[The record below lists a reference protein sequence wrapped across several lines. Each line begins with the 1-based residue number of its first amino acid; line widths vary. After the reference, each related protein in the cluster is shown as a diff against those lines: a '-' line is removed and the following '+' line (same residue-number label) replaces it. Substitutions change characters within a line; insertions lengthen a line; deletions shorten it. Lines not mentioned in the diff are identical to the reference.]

1 MRDENFLP
9 SLLGNSIIN
18 EIEEKGRDNDGSVER
33 ERSLPIARHIV
44 SGWRSLPIA
53 ISTTYLDLYIILK
66 QHKDK
71 TQMIKYQI
79 EPHNINL
86 KELNTQFRAS
96 TENQDKQASRS
107 HKNYIIVTKHETD
120 KKKRNII

>member
-1 MRDENFLP
+1 MGQDAGRKFLP

-33 ERSLPIARHIV
+33 ERSLPIA
-44 SGWRSLPIA
+44 
-53 ISTTYLDLYIILK
+53 ISTTSLDLYIILK

-79 EPHNINL
+79 EPHNINF

-96 TENQDKQASRS
+96 TENQDRQASRS

-120 KKKRNII
+120 KKKKEHNLRN

>member
-1 MRDENFLP
+1 M
-9 SLLGNSIIN
+9 
-18 EIEEKGRDNDGSVER
+18 
-33 ERSLPIARHIV
+33 
-44 SGWRSLPIA
+44 
-53 ISTTYLDLYIILK
+53 

-71 TQMIKYQI
+71 TQIIKYQI

-107 HKNYIIVTKHETD
+107 HNNYIIVTKHETD
-120 KKKRNII
+120 KKNGT